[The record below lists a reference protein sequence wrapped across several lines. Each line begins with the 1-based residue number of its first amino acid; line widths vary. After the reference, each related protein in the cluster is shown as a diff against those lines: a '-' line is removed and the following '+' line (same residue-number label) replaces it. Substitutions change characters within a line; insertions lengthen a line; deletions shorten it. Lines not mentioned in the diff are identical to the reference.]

1 VSSRTAVV
9 IPNWNGLRHLERCLT
24 ALRGQSEKDFDV
36 VLVDNG
42 STDDSVTFVR
52 ERFPEVQILELE
64 ENRGFAAG
72 MNAGIGATDTTYVAF
87 LNNDTEV
94 APDWL
99 RELVACIERHPKAA
113 SASSKMLDASDPAV
127 LDGAGDVLGPS
138 FLPHPRGNGAR
149 DQGQF
154 DEDAEVFSAS
164 GGAALW
170 RADAL
175 YDVGLF
181 DERFYLY
188 YEDVD
193 LGYRARRLGYECW
206 YSARSVVLHHGSAT
220 LGKKSDVG
228 LFHFVR
234 NRWFLIVKNTPAR
247 LIVRWLPGILVG
259 DGYFWMIALKRRRIG
274 VLLRAYRDLFRQV
287 GYLRAERRAQ
297 AARARIDVR
306 ELKRAI
312 RLS

>member
-1 VSSRTAVV
+1 MKARTGVV
-9 IPNWNGLRHLERCLT
+9 IPNWNGVRHLEACLT
-24 ALRGQSEKDFDV
+24 ALRGQADQDFGV

-42 STDDSVTFVR
+42 STDDSVSFVHD
-52 ERFPEVQILELE
+52 RFPEVQVLELGR
-64 ENRGFAAG
+64 NVGFAAG
-72 MNAGIGATDTTYVAF
+72 MNAGIRACDTAYVAF

-99 RELVACIERHPKAA
+99 RELVACLERHPKAA
-113 SASSKMLDASDPAV
+113 SASSKMLDASDPTV

-138 FLPHPRGNGAR
+138 FLPHPRGNGAPDR
-149 DQGQF
+149 GQF

-175 YDVGLF
+175 HDIGLF
-181 DERFYLY
+181 DERFFLY

-193 LGYRARRLGYECW
+193 LGYRAQRLGYECW
-206 YSARSVVLHHGSAT
+206 YAARSVVLHHGSAT

-234 NRWFLIVKNTPAR
+234 NRWFLILKNTPAR
-247 LIVRWLPGILVG
+247 LILRWLPGILVG
-259 DGYFWMIALKRRRIG
+259 DGYFWMIALKRRRFG
-274 VLLRAYRDLFRQV
+274 VVLRAYRDLLRNA
-287 GYLRAERRAQ
+287 GYLRAERRGLAK
-297 AARARIDVR
+297 RARIDVR
-306 ELKRAI
+306 ELERVI